1 MDPMTMAA
9 AGSLVSSAFNV
20 YSQNKANKANQ
31 AMAREQMAFQERMSN
46 TAHQREVA
54 DLRAAGLNP
63 ALSATGSG
71 ASSPSGASST
81 NTAPMLGDLGMQ
93 LASAKQLKIQTK
105 QAAQD
110 LINSKEAEKLTQ
122 RQQETELWSARNQ
135 QEETNK
141 KSYESGLAQAQMAQF
156 RQELAAKQKYNLFD
170 AEAKAAKQQ
179 LTYLTKELQFKNNN
193 SKFLVPFNV
202 TTESVGKLVGPAT
215 SAAKL
220 LAK

>member
-1 MDPMTMAA
+1 MDPMIMAA
-9 AGSLVSSAFNV
+9 AGSLASSAFNV

-81 NTAPMLGDLGMQ
+81 NAAPIIGDFGSQ
-93 LASAKQLKIQTK
+93 LAAAKQLKLQTK
-105 QAAQD
+105 QAGQD
-110 LINSKEAEKLTQ
+110 LINSKEIEKLTQ

-135 QEETNK
+135 QQEVDK
-141 KSYESGLAQAQMAQF
+141 KSYETGLAQAQMAQF
-156 RQELAAKQKYNLFD
+156 RQELKAKEKFNLFD
-170 AEAKAAKQQ
+170 AEAKATKNQ
-179 LTYLTKELQFKNNN
+179 LEYQ
-193 SKFLVPFNV
+193 
-202 TTESVGKLVGPAT
+202 
-215 SAAKL
+215 
-220 LAK
+220 